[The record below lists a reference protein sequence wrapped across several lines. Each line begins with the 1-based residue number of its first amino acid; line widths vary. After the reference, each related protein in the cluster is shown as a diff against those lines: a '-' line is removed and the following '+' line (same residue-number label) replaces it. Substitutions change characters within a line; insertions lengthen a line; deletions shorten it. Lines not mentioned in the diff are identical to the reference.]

1 VRRVHILGGPG
12 SGKTTLAAR
21 LSRRLGVTAYDL
33 DAVAYERGA
42 GQKRDLASRCAD
54 AERIA
59 RTSGWVTEG
68 IYLSWCRPL
77 AESADRII
85 WLDVPWGTAVYRIL
99 RRHLALS
106 LAGTNRHPGLTRL
119 ARFAWSTRR
128 YYLGPPGQPADDDDG
143 AITRAATAIWLR
155 SYAGKVIRCRAGY
168 DVDRL
173 LASPVLDTPAGG
185 CTKPH
190 ASCLL

>member
-1 VRRVHILGGPG
+1 MHILGGPG
-12 SGKTTLAAR
+12 SGKTTLAAQ

-42 GQKRDLASRCAD
+42 GRKRDLASRRAD

-59 RTSGWVTEG
+59 HTFGWVTEG
-68 IYLSWCRPL
+68 IYLWWCRPL
-77 AESADRII
+77 AENADRIV
-85 WLDVPWGTAVYRIL
+85 WLDVPWRTAVYRIL
-99 RRHLALS
+99 RRHIALS

-119 ARFAWSTRR
+119 ARFAWSTRH
-128 YYLGPPGQPADDDDG
+128 YYLSPPAPRADDDDDG

-155 SYAGKVIRCRAGY
+155 SYAGKVTRCPAGC

-173 LASPVLDTPAGG
+173 LAPVLE
-185 CTKPH
+185 
-190 ASCLL
+190 